1 MLSSLVLNAAVVL
14 PPGAKIIE
22 RAPVAS
28 PQRSRELVLWMDKPQ
43 YFNPPPEAY
52 GAIDLLY
59 GPRWIGA
66 ARLSL
71 IDLLTNRVINTIDLP
86 KGIPIPAAGYHIACK
101 DHPPHGKC
109 VLNVRAPERS
119 NFESSASSRRRGAS

>member
-52 GAIDLLY
+52 GAIDLL
-59 GPRWIGA
+59 
-66 ARLSL
+66 
-71 IDLLTNRVINTIDLP
+71 TNRVINTIDLP

-101 DHPPHGKC
+101 DHPPHGKF
-109 VLNVRAPERS
+109 VLNVRIPGRS
-119 NFESSASSRRRGAS
+119 NFESSASSRRRDGS